1 MFFSSESIF
10 FVKGQSELK
19 EFLFLKHKTLL
30 PRLQSF
36 SQGRGQ
42 IFLWCRKEDGS
53 FGQDEEC
60 WLKWTRKSLKKIRL
74 KEWWGGYWHP
84 WNQLGTSQNPLCDNT
99 QVFKWKERG
108 DTGSLDFSVNFDQ
121 LIHKNHLHFC
131 SCQTIW
137 GESTH
142 EVCEDQRRDKVS
154 QKSEKNKRR
163 KWKWGGE
170 GNYPHSTKLGKHPLK
185 PQKHFLLCES
195 GEKNSTQEKFFC
207 LQKKRIEGEKEIS
220 DRRHKKGRSFF
231 RCVIQSNPYFSSFP
245 AFSNSVS
252 LIFNVTNVPPK
263 CRNFQHRNSSKQN

>member
-1 MFFSSESIF
+1 MIIFTSRGKNFSEFPFRNFWPWNWRGCFVKIFNWEYKINKFIF
-10 FVKGQSELK
+10 FLKGQSELK
-19 EFLFLKHKTLL
+19 AFQFLKHKTLL

-163 KWKWGGE
+163 KWK
-170 GNYPHSTKLGKHPLK
+170 
-185 PQKHFLLCES
+185 
-195 GEKNSTQEKFFC
+195 
-207 LQKKRIEGEKEIS
+207 
-220 DRRHKKGRSFF
+220 
-231 RCVIQSNPYFSSFP
+231 
-245 AFSNSVS
+245 
-252 LIFNVTNVPPK
+252 
-263 CRNFQHRNSSKQN
+263 